1 MLALLCVTVLLGAA
15 PGTPPIPGARGAHGA
30 SSGADHGP
38 PRAVVSQGL
47 GSVSTLAPW
56 LSSPVAFRDAKNRA
70 AISHALHTLA
80 NLRHP
85 FFREPGS
92 SSTGVGEL
100 FGRQAARAQADFA
113 SGHTESA
120 RFRVQALTQL
130 CLGCH
135 LREPSRDFVDA
146 AKVVEGLQLTA
157 LQRAHYYATM
167 RQFDL
172 ALGVWAV
179 ELARPVKLESEQ
191 FEQLE
196 ALRLALR
203 VAVRVK
209 DSAPLAQRLIAP
221 QLERAG
227 LPGFALRELQSWQA
241 AAEGWEAEHFV
252 LSERT
257 PAALVARAASLVK
270 ATEAQTHVA
279 AMPEHFLSLLRA
291 ASYLDE
297 AMRQD
302 PEGPGRGQALYLLG
316 VVHAS
321 ISESPL
327 WQLEWMYFEA
337 CIRENAGLP
346 LARACGER
354 LQDRTWFIWRTGADM
369 PASTAG
375 ALKELLVL
383 AKVSSN

>member
-1 MLALLCVTVLLGAA
+1 MLAVFCVTALLGAA
-15 PGTPPIPGARGAHGA
+15 PGGPAAAGAGV
-30 SSGADHGP
+30 SSRTKHAP

-47 GSVSTLAPW
+47 RSVSTLAPW
-56 LSSPVAFRDAKNRA
+56 LSSPVAFRAAKNRA
-70 AISHALHTLA
+70 AIGRSLDVLSHLQ
-80 NLRHP
+80 HP

-100 FGRQAARAQADFA
+100 FARQAARAESDFA
-113 SGHTESA
+113 AGHTESA

-146 AKVVEGLQLTA
+146 ARVVEALHLTA
-157 LQRAHYYATM
+157 LQRAQYYATT

-172 ALGVWAV
+172 ALGVWAT
-179 ELARPVKLESEQ
+179 ELARPVKLEAEQ

-209 DSAPLAQRLIAP
+209 DSAPLAQQLIGP
-221 QLERAG
+221 QLKRAG
-227 LPGFALRELQSWQA
+227 LPGFAVRELETWQSA
-241 AAEGWEAEHFV
+241 AVAWEAEHFV

-257 PAALVARAASLVK
+257 PAALVSRAASLVA
-270 ATEAQTHVA
+270 ATGAATHTG
-279 AMPEHFLSLLRA
+279 AMPQHFVSMLRA

-337 CIRENAGLP
+337 CIRENAGTP
-346 LARACGER
+346 LAKTCGER
-354 LQDRTWFIWRTGADM
+354 LKDRTWFIWRTGADM
-369 PASTAG
+369 PASTQG

>member
-1 MLALLCVTVLLGAA
+1 MLAALFTTVLLAAA
-15 PGTPPIPGARGAHGA
+15 PSVGA
-30 SSGADHGP
+30 
-38 PRAVVSQGL
+38 PRAALSQGL
-47 GSVSTLAPW
+47 GPVSTLAPW
-56 LSSPVAFRDAKNRA
+56 LSSPVAFRDPKNQQ
-70 AISHALHTLA
+70 AIARSLQVLA
-80 NLRHP
+80 HLRHP

-100 FGRQAARAQADFA
+100 FSWQAGRAQADFA
-113 SGHTESA
+113 GGNTESA

-135 LREPSRDFVDA
+135 LREPNRDFVDVSGA
-146 AKVVEGLQLTA
+146 VEGLHLPP
-157 LQRAHYYATM
+157 LQQARYYATT

-172 ALGVWAV
+172 ALEAWRV
-179 ELARPVKLESEQ
+179 ELQRPVELESEQ

-196 ALRLALR
+196 ALRLALQ

-209 DSAPLAQRLIAP
+209 DNAQLAQQLIAP

-227 LPGFALRELQSWQA
+227 LPGFALRELEAWQA
-241 AAEGWEAEHFV
+241 AALAWEEEHFV

-257 PAALVARAASLVK
+257 PLALVARARAL
-270 ATEAQTHVA
+270 VA
-279 AMPEHFLSLLRA
+279 ATGAASNTGSMPQHFLSLLRA

-302 PEGPGRGQALYLLG
+302 PQGPFRGEALYLLG

-321 ISESPL
+321 ISDSSL

-337 CIRENAGLP
+337 CIRENAGTP
-346 LARACGER
+346 RATVCAER
-354 LQDRTWFIWRTGADM
+354 LKDRTWFIWRTGADM
-369 PASTAG
+369 PASTQG